1 MKIDTLEKDI
11 NDFWDVNILPTLTE
25 YIKIPNKS
33 PAFDPDW
40 KQNGYM
46 HDVLELA
53 KKWVEK
59 FQPEGSIIH
68 IDEGG
73 DKTPMIIVE
82 IPGEREGNILMYG
95 HLDKQPEM
103 EGWKDDLG
111 PWTPVFRDNR
121 LYGRGGA
128 DDGYALFASLG
139 SILSLKNQGA
149 KLPRIVV
156 LIEFCEES
164 GSPDLPYY
172 MDKFAETIG
181 DVDLVICLDSGAGNY
196 DQFWSTVSLRGM
208 ISCNLKVEVLNE
220 GVHSGNA
227 SGMVPSSFRLI
238 RQLISRLEDEVS
250 GEILIPE
257 LHADIPNH
265 RYAEAEKMASAL
277 NGDFGSFPWHN
288 ATSPMTKNTV
298 DGLIGRT
305 WKPTLSVVGSGGI
318 PSIQN
323 GGNVLRPYTELK
335 LSFRLPPT
343 VNCNIAI
350 DAVDK
355 VLNNDPPNNASVTID
370 WDEPANGWNAPKLSE
385 WLENAIE
392 DASQSFYSKAAMA
405 MGEGGTI
412 PFMAMLG
419 EQFPAAQFVVTG
431 VLGPNS
437 NAHGPNEFIHIPFA
451 KKLSASIAFILNRY
465 PS

>member
-288 ATSPMTKNTV
+288 ATSPMTKNTI

-343 VNCNIAI
+343 VNCNIAM

-392 DASQSFYSKAAMA
+392 DASQSFYNKAAMA

>member
-111 PWTPVFRDNR
+111 PWTPVFRNNR

-288 ATSPMTKNTV
+288 ATSPMTKNSI

-343 VNCNIAI
+343 VNCNIAM

-419 EQFPAAQFVVTG
+419 EQFPSAQFVVTG

>member
-335 LSFRLPPT
+335 LSF
-343 VNCNIAI
+343 
-350 DAVDK
+350 
-355 VLNNDPPNNASVTID
+355 
-370 WDEPANGWNAPKLSE
+370 
-385 WLENAIE
+385 
-392 DASQSFYSKAAMA
+392 
-405 MGEGGTI
+405 
-412 PFMAMLG
+412 
-419 EQFPAAQFVVTG
+419 
-431 VLGPNS
+431 
-437 NAHGPNEFIHIPFA
+437 
-451 KKLSASIAFILNRY
+451 
-465 PS
+465 

>member
-1 MKIDTLEKDI
+1 VKIDTLEKDI

-288 ATSPMTKNTV
+288 ATSPMTKNSI

-343 VNCNIAI
+343 VNCNIAM

-419 EQFPAAQFVVTG
+419 EQFPSAQFVVTG

>member
-288 ATSPMTKNTV
+288 ATSPMTKNSI

-343 VNCNIAI
+343 VNCNIAM

>member
-1 MKIDTLEKDI
+1 MKLDQLEKDI
-11 NDFWDVNILPTLTE
+11 NDFWDTSILPTLTE

-33 PAFDPDW
+33 PAFDPNW
-40 KQNGYM
+40 KENGHM
-46 HDVLELA
+46 DAVLKLA

-59 FQPEGSIIH
+59 FQPEGSTIH
-68 IDEGG
+68 IEEGG
-73 DKTPMIIVE
+73 DKTPMLILE
-82 IPGEREGNILMYG
+82 IPGERDGNILMYG

-103 EGWKDDLG
+103 EGWKDGLE
-111 PWTPVFRDNR
+111 PWVPVFRDDK

-139 SILSLKNQGA
+139 SILSLKDQGV
-149 KLPRIVV
+149 KLPRIVI

-164 GSPDLPYY
+164 GSPDLPHY
-172 MDKFAETIG
+172 MNQFGDVIG

-208 ISCNLKVEVLNE
+208 ISCNLKIDVLNE

-238 RQLISRLEDEVS
+238 RQLISRLENETT
-250 GEILIPE
+250 GEILVPE
-257 LHADIPNH
+257 LHADIPKH
-265 RYAEAEKMASAL
+265 RYAEAEKMASTL
-277 NGDFGSFPWHN
+277 NGDYGSFPWHN
-288 ATSPMTKNTV
+288 TTSPMTKSNV

-305 WKPTLSVVGSGGI
+305 WKPTLSVVGSDGI

-323 GGNVLRPYTELK
+323 GGNVLRPYTKLK
-335 LSFRLPPT
+335 LSFRLPP
-343 VNCNIAI
+343 VVDCNIAMN
-350 DAVDK
+350 AVDK
-355 VLNNDPPNNASVTID
+355 ILKDNPPNNASVTVD
-370 WDEPANGWNAPKLSE
+370 WDEPANGWNAPKLST
-385 WLENAIE
+385 WLEGAIE
-392 DASQSFYSKAAMA
+392 EASQSFYRKPAMA

-451 KKLSASIAFILNRY
+451 KKLSASIAYILDRY

>member
-1 MKIDTLEKDI
+1 MKIDKLEKDI
-11 NDFWDVNILPTLTE
+11 EDFWDANILPTLTD

-40 KQNGYM
+40 KQNGHM
-46 HDVLELA
+46 DAVLALA
-53 KKWVEK
+53 KKWIEK
-59 FQPEGSIIH
+59 FQPDGSTVHIEEG
-68 IDEGG
+68 E
-73 DKTPMIIVE
+73 DKTPMIIIE
-82 IPGEREGNILMYG
+82 IPGERDGNILMYG

-103 EGWKDDLG
+103 EGWKAGLG
-111 PWTPVFRDNR
+111 PWTPVYLDDR

-139 SILSLKNQGA
+139 SILSLKTQGV
-149 KLPRIVV
+149 KLPRIVI
-156 LIEFCEES
+156 LIEFSEES

-172 MDKFAETIG
+172 MNHFKDTIG
-181 DVDLVICLDSGAGNY
+181 NVDLVICLDSGAGNY
-196 DQFWSTVSLRGM
+196 EQFWSTVSLRGM
-208 ISCNLKVEVLNE
+208 ISCNLKVEVLSE

-238 RQLISRLEDEVS
+238 RQLISRLENES
-250 GEILIPE
+250 TGEILVPE
-257 LHADIPNH
+257 LHCDIPDH
-265 RYAEAEKMASAL
+265 RYAEADKMASAL
-277 NGDFGSFPWHN
+277 NGDFGSFPWHDT
-288 ATSPMTKNTV
+288 TSPMTKNSL

-305 WKPTLSVVGSGGI
+305 WKPTLSVVGSDGI

-323 GGNVLRPYTELK
+323 GGNVLRPYTKLK

-343 VNCNIAI
+343 VNCNIAMNT
-350 DAVDK
+350 VDK
-355 VLNNDPPNNASVTID
+355 VLRKNPPNHASVSID
-370 WDEPANGWNAPKLSE
+370 WDEPANGWNAPKLSK
-385 WLENAIE
+385 WLEDAIE
-392 DASQSFYSKAAMA
+392 EASQSFYNKPAMA

-451 KKLSASIAFILNRY
+451 KKLSASIAFILDRY

>member
-1 MKIDTLEKDI
+1 MKIDKLEKDI
-11 NDFWDVNILPTLTE
+11 EDFWDANILPTLTD

-40 KQNGYM
+40 KQNGHM
-46 HDVLELA
+46 DAVLALA
-53 KKWVEK
+53 KKWIEK
-59 FQPEGSIIH
+59 FQPDGSTVHIEEG
-68 IDEGG
+68 E
-73 DKTPMIIVE
+73 DKTPMIIIE
-82 IPGEREGNILMYG
+82 IPGERDGNILMYG

-103 EGWKDDLG
+103 EGWKDGLG
-111 PWTPVFRDNR
+111 PWNPVYLDDK

-139 SILSLKNQGA
+139 SILSLKTQGV
-149 KLPRIVV
+149 KLPRIVI
-156 LIEFCEES
+156 LIEFSEES

-172 MDKFAETIG
+172 MDHFKDTIG
-181 DVDLVICLDSGAGNY
+181 NVDLVICLDSGAGNY
-196 DQFWSTVSLRGM
+196 EQFWSTVSLRGM
-208 ISCNLKVEVLNE
+208 ISCNLKVEVLSE

-238 RQLISRLEDEVS
+238 RQLISRLEDES
-250 GEILIPE
+250 TGEILVPE
-257 LHADIPNH
+257 LHCDIPNH
-265 RYAEAEKMASAL
+265 RYAEADKMASAL
-277 NGDFGSFPWHN
+277 NGDFGSFPWHDT
-288 ATSPMTKNTV
+288 TSPMTKNSL

-305 WKPTLSVVGSGGI
+305 WKPTLSVVGSDGI

-323 GGNVLRPYTELK
+323 GGNVLRPYTKLK

-343 VNCNIAI
+343 VNCNIAMNT
-350 DAVDK
+350 VDK
-355 VLNNDPPNNASVTID
+355 VLRKNPPNHASVSID
-370 WDEPANGWNAPKLSE
+370 WDEPANGWNAPKLSK
-385 WLENAIE
+385 WLEDAIE
-392 DASQSFYSKAAMA
+392 EASQSFYNKPAMA

-451 KKLSASIAFILNRY
+451 KKLSASIAFILDRY

>member
-11 NDFWDVNILPTLTE
+11 NDFWDINILPTLTE

-46 HDVLELA
+46 NDVLELA

-343 VNCNIAI
+343 VNCNIAM

-419 EQFPAAQFVVTG
+419 EQFPSAQFVVTG

>member
-343 VNCNIAI
+343 VNCNIAM

-392 DASQSFYSKAAMA
+392 DASQSFYNKAAMA

>member
-1 MKIDTLEKDI
+1 MKIDKLEKDI
-11 NDFWDVNILPTLTE
+11 EDFWDANILPTLTD

-40 KQNGYM
+40 KQNGHM
-46 HDVLELA
+46 DAVLALA
-53 KKWVEK
+53 KKWIEK
-59 FQPEGSIIH
+59 FQPDGSTVHIEEG
-68 IDEGG
+68 E
-73 DKTPMIIVE
+73 DKTPMIIIE
-82 IPGEREGNILMYG
+82 IPGERDGNILMYG

-103 EGWKDDLG
+103 EGWKAGLG
-111 PWTPVFRDNR
+111 PWTPVYLDDR

-139 SILSLKNQGA
+139 SILSLKTQGV
-149 KLPRIVV
+149 KLPRIVI
-156 LIEFCEES
+156 LIEFSEES

-172 MDKFAETIG
+172 MDHFKNTIG
-181 DVDLVICLDSGAGNY
+181 NVDLVICLDSGAGNY
-196 DQFWSTVSLRGM
+196 EQFWSTVSLRGM
-208 ISCNLKVEVLNE
+208 ISCNLKVEVLSE

-238 RQLISRLEDEVS
+238 RQLISRLEDES
-250 GEILIPE
+250 TGEILVPE
-257 LHADIPNH
+257 LHCDIPDH
-265 RYAEAEKMASAL
+265 RYAEADKMASAL
-277 NGDFGSFPWHN
+277 NGDFGSFPWHDT
-288 ATSPMTKNTV
+288 TSPMTKNSL

-305 WKPTLSVVGSGGI
+305 WKPTLSVVGSDGI

-323 GGNVLRPYTELK
+323 GGNVLRPYTKLK

-343 VNCNIAI
+343 VNCNIAMNT
-350 DAVDK
+350 VDK
-355 VLNNDPPNNASVTID
+355 VLRKNPPNHASVSID
-370 WDEPANGWNAPKLSE
+370 WDEPANGWNAPKLSK
-385 WLENAIE
+385 WLEDAIE
-392 DASQSFYSKAAMA
+392 EASQSFYNKPAMA

-451 KKLSASIAFILNRY
+451 KKLSASIAFILDRY

>member
-1 MKIDTLEKDI
+1 VKIDKLEKDI
-11 NDFWDVNILPTLTE
+11 EDFWDANILPTLTD

-40 KQNGYM
+40 KQNGHM
-46 HDVLELA
+46 DAVLALA
-53 KKWVEK
+53 KKWIEK
-59 FQPEGSIIH
+59 FQPDGSTVHIEEG
-68 IDEGG
+68 E
-73 DKTPMIIVE
+73 DKTPMIIIE
-82 IPGEREGNILMYG
+82 IPGERDGNILMYG

-103 EGWKDDLG
+103 EGWKAGLG
-111 PWTPVFRDNR
+111 PWTPVYLDDK

-139 SILSLKNQGA
+139 SILSLKTQGV
-149 KLPRIVV
+149 KLPRIVI
-156 LIEFCEES
+156 LIEFSEES

-172 MDKFAETIG
+172 MDHFKDTIG
-181 DVDLVICLDSGAGNY
+181 NVDLVICLDSGAGNY
-196 DQFWSTVSLRGM
+196 EQFWSTVSLRGM
-208 ISCNLKVEVLNE
+208 ISCNLKVEVLSE

-238 RQLISRLEDEVS
+238 RQLISRLEDES
-250 GEILIPE
+250 TGEILVPE
-257 LHADIPNH
+257 LHCDIPDH
-265 RYAEAEKMASAL
+265 RYAEADKMASAL
-277 NGDFGSFPWHN
+277 NGDFGSFPWHDT
-288 ATSPMTKNTV
+288 TSPMTKNSL

-305 WKPTLSVVGSGGI
+305 WKPTLSVVGSDGI

-323 GGNVLRPYTELK
+323 GGNVLRPYTKLK

-343 VNCNIAI
+343 VNCNIAMNT
-350 DAVDK
+350 VDK
-355 VLNNDPPNNASVTID
+355 VLRKNPPNHASVSID
-370 WDEPANGWNAPKLSE
+370 WDEPANGWNAPKLSK
-385 WLENAIE
+385 WLEDAIE
-392 DASQSFYSKAAMA
+392 EASQSFYHKPAMA

-451 KKLSASIAFILNRY
+451 KKLSASIAFILDRY

>member
-238 RQLISRLEDEVS
+238 RQLISRLEDEVN

-343 VNCNIAI
+343 VNCNIAM

>member
-1 MKIDTLEKDI
+1 MKIDKLEKDI
-11 NDFWDVNILPTLTE
+11 EDFWDANILPTLTD

-40 KQNGYM
+40 KQNGHM
-46 HDVLELA
+46 DAVLALA
-53 KKWVEK
+53 KKWIEK
-59 FQPEGSIIH
+59 FQPDGSTVHIEEG
-68 IDEGG
+68 E
-73 DKTPMIIVE
+73 DKTPMIIIE
-82 IPGEREGNILMYG
+82 IPGERDGNILMYG

-103 EGWKDDLG
+103 EGWKDGLG
-111 PWTPVFRDNR
+111 PWNPVYLDDK

-139 SILSLKNQGA
+139 SILSLKTQGV
-149 KLPRIVV
+149 KLPRIVI
-156 LIEFCEES
+156 LIEFSEES

-172 MDKFAETIG
+172 MDHFKDTIG
-181 DVDLVICLDSGAGNY
+181 NVDLVICLDSGAGNY
-196 DQFWSTVSLRGM
+196 EQFWSTVSLRGM
-208 ISCNLKVEVLNE
+208 ISCNLKVEVLSE

-238 RQLISRLEDEVS
+238 RQLISRLEDES
-250 GEILIPE
+250 TGEILVPE
-257 LHADIPNH
+257 LHCDIPDH
-265 RYAEAEKMASAL
+265 RYAEADKMASAL
-277 NGDFGSFPWHN
+277 NGDFGSFPWHDT
-288 ATSPMTKNTV
+288 TSPMTKNSL

-305 WKPTLSVVGSGGI
+305 WKPTLSVVGSDGI

-323 GGNVLRPYTELK
+323 GGNVLRPYTKLK

-343 VNCNIAI
+343 VNCNIAMNT
-350 DAVDK
+350 VDK
-355 VLNNDPPNNASVTID
+355 VLRKNPPNHASVSID
-370 WDEPANGWNAPKLSE
+370 WDEPANGWNAPKLSK
-385 WLENAIE
+385 WLEDAIE
-392 DASQSFYSKAAMA
+392 EASQSFYHKPAMA

-451 KKLSASIAFILNRY
+451 KKLSASIAFILDRY

>member
-1 MKIDTLEKDI
+1 VKIDKLEKDI
-11 NDFWDVNILPTLTE
+11 EDFWDANILPTLTD

-40 KQNGYM
+40 KQNGHM
-46 HDVLELA
+46 DAVLALA
-53 KKWVEK
+53 KKWIEK
-59 FQPEGSIIH
+59 FQPDGSTVHIEEG
-68 IDEGG
+68 E
-73 DKTPMIIVE
+73 DKTPMIIIE
-82 IPGEREGNILMYG
+82 IPGERDGNILMYG

-103 EGWKDDLG
+103 EGWKDGLG
-111 PWTPVFRDNR
+111 PWNPVYLDDK

-139 SILSLKNQGA
+139 SILSLKTQGV
-149 KLPRIVV
+149 KLPRIVI
-156 LIEFCEES
+156 LIEFSEES

-172 MDKFAETIG
+172 MNHFKDTIG
-181 DVDLVICLDSGAGNY
+181 NVDLVICLDSGAGNY
-196 DQFWSTVSLRGM
+196 EQFWSTVSLRGM
-208 ISCNLKVEVLNE
+208 ISCNLKVEVLSE

-238 RQLISRLEDEVS
+238 RQLISRLEDES
-250 GEILIPE
+250 TGEILVPE
-257 LHADIPNH
+257 LHCDIPDH
-265 RYAEAEKMASAL
+265 RYAEADKMASAL
-277 NGDFGSFPWHN
+277 NGDFGSFPWHDT
-288 ATSPMTKNTV
+288 TSPMTKNSL

-305 WKPTLSVVGSGGI
+305 WKPTLSVVGSDGI

-323 GGNVLRPYTELK
+323 GGNVLRPYTKLK

-343 VNCNIAI
+343 VNCNIAMNT
-350 DAVDK
+350 VDK
-355 VLNNDPPNNASVTID
+355 VLRKNPPNHASVSID
-370 WDEPANGWNAPKLSE
+370 WDEPANGWNAPKLSK
-385 WLENAIE
+385 WLEDAIE
-392 DASQSFYSKAAMA
+392 EASQSFYNKPAMA

-451 KKLSASIAFILNRY
+451 KKLSASIAFILDRY

>member
-1 MKIDTLEKDI
+1 VKIDTLEKDI

-288 ATSPMTKNTV
+288 ATSPMTKNSI

-343 VNCNIAI
+343 VNCNIAM

>member
-1 MKIDTLEKDI
+1 VKIDTLEKDI

-343 VNCNIAI
+343 VNCNIAM

>member
-1 MKIDTLEKDI
+1 MKIDKLEKDI
-11 NDFWDVNILPTLTE
+11 EDFWDANILPTLTD

-40 KQNGYM
+40 KQNGHM
-46 HDVLELA
+46 DAVLALA
-53 KKWVEK
+53 KKWIEK
-59 FQPEGSIIH
+59 FQPDGSTVHIEEG
-68 IDEGG
+68 E
-73 DKTPMIIVE
+73 DKTPMIIIE
-82 IPGEREGNILMYG
+82 IPGERDGNILMYG

-103 EGWKDDLG
+103 EGWKAGLG
-111 PWTPVFRDNR
+111 PWTPVYLDDK

-139 SILSLKNQGA
+139 SILSLKTQGV
-149 KLPRIVV
+149 KLPRIVI
-156 LIEFCEES
+156 LIEFSEES

-172 MDKFAETIG
+172 MNHFKDTIG
-181 DVDLVICLDSGAGNY
+181 NVDLVICLDSGAGNY
-196 DQFWSTVSLRGM
+196 EQFWSTVSLRGM
-208 ISCNLKVEVLNE
+208 ISCNLKVEVLSE

-238 RQLISRLEDEVS
+238 RQLISRLEDES
-250 GEILIPE
+250 TGEILVPE
-257 LHADIPNH
+257 LHCDIPDH
-265 RYAEAEKMASAL
+265 RYAEADKMASAL
-277 NGDFGSFPWHN
+277 NGDFGSFPWHDT
-288 ATSPMTKNTV
+288 TSPMTKNSL

-305 WKPTLSVVGSGGI
+305 WKPTLSVVGSDGI

-323 GGNVLRPYTELK
+323 GGNVLRPYTKLK

-343 VNCNIAI
+343 VNCNIAMNT
-350 DAVDK
+350 VDK
-355 VLNNDPPNNASVTID
+355 VLRKNPPNHASVSID
-370 WDEPANGWNAPKLSE
+370 WDEPANGWNAPKLSK
-385 WLENAIE
+385 WLEDAIE
-392 DASQSFYSKAAMA
+392 EASQSFYNKPAMA

-451 KKLSASIAFILNRY
+451 KKLSASIAFILDRY

>member
-46 HDVLELA
+46 NDVLELA

-343 VNCNIAI
+343 VNCNIAM

>member
-1 MKIDTLEKDI
+1 VKIDKLEKDI
-11 NDFWDVNILPTLTE
+11 EDFWDANILPTLTD

-40 KQNGYM
+40 KQNGHM
-46 HDVLELA
+46 DAVLALA
-53 KKWVEK
+53 KKWIEK
-59 FQPEGSIIH
+59 FQPDGSTVHIEEG
-68 IDEGG
+68 E
-73 DKTPMIIVE
+73 DKTPMIIIE
-82 IPGEREGNILMYG
+82 IPGERDGNILMYG

-103 EGWKDDLG
+103 EGWKAGLG
-111 PWTPVFRDNR
+111 PWTPVYLDDK

-139 SILSLKNQGA
+139 SILSLKTQGV
-149 KLPRIVV
+149 KLPRIVI
-156 LIEFCEES
+156 LIEFSEES

-172 MDKFAETIG
+172 MDHFKDTIG
-181 DVDLVICLDSGAGNY
+181 NVDLVICLDSGAGNY
-196 DQFWSTVSLRGM
+196 EQFWSTVSLRGM
-208 ISCNLKVEVLNE
+208 ISCNLKVEVLSE

-238 RQLISRLEDEVS
+238 RQLISRLEDES
-250 GEILIPE
+250 TGEILVPE
-257 LHADIPNH
+257 LHCDIPDH
-265 RYAEAEKMASAL
+265 RYAEADKMASAL
-277 NGDFGSFPWHN
+277 NGDFGSFPWHDT
-288 ATSPMTKNTV
+288 TSPMTKNSL

-305 WKPTLSVVGSGGI
+305 WKPTLSVVGSDGI

-323 GGNVLRPYTELK
+323 GGNVLRPYTKLK

-343 VNCNIAI
+343 VNCNIAMNT
-350 DAVDK
+350 VDK
-355 VLNNDPPNNASVTID
+355 VLRKNPPNHASVSID
-370 WDEPANGWNAPKLSE
+370 WDEPANGWNAPKLSK
-385 WLENAIE
+385 WLEDAIE
-392 DASQSFYSKAAMA
+392 EASQSFYNKPAMA

-451 KKLSASIAFILNRY
+451 KKLSASIAFILDRY

>member
-343 VNCNIAI
+343 VNCNIAM